1 MNAPDGITTL
11 RTFIA
16 RLTDPTQKQALTR
29 GVDAFEAM
37 LRESTCD
44 AERLRIVVELAGANA
59 MTLWNSGAEMLLE
72 LASRHEPA
80 RAAFLALARSPTA
93 QQRFTAI
100 ALLDDRLPRPLVL
113 DMLAAGLADRSARVR
128 RHAFVRCNDLDAR
141 ELVDEMTKVAAHLTG
156 KAREEAEFYLALV
169 RDGCV
174 VELDGAHPRIV
185 FMTPGT
191 LDPRTKDMVS
201 TRVPAEEAT
210 PDRLAATLARLRQRE
225 KEM

>member
-1 MNAPDGITTL
+1 MDAPDGITTL
-11 RTFIA
+11 RAFIA
-16 RLTDPTQKQALTR
+16 QLTDPAQKQALTR

-44 AERLRIVVELAGANA
+44 AERLRIVVELAGASA
-59 MTLWNSGAEMLLE
+59 ATLWNSGAEMLLE
-72 LASRHEPA
+72 LASRHELA

-113 DMLAAGLADRSARVR
+113 EMLAAGLADRSARMR
-128 RHAFVRCNDLDAR
+128 RHAFIRCNDLDAR
-141 ELVDEMTKVAAHLTG
+141 ELVDDMTRVAATLTG
-156 KAREEAEFYLALV
+156 KARESAEFYLALV

-174 VELDGAHPRIV
+174 VELKGAYASVV
-185 FMTPGT
+185 FMAPGK
-191 LDPRTKDMVS
+191 LDPRAKSMVS
-201 TRVPAEEAT
+201 MRVPAEEAP
-210 PDRLAATLARLRQRE
+210 PDRLAATLARLRELE